1 MTMDKEFSRAEIDAL
16 FEESLRLYSDMK
28 YDESA
33 EAMFTVFEW
42 RIRNLGVDDQ
52 ATLESMHAAAYI
64 SNILGNH
71 SEALDL
77 YERLYEL
84 RKNKLGENHRD
95 SLMTLHNIAFTYEK
109 LGEYVKARDIFIDVL
124 KVREELFGYE
134 DRDTVATAECLIQV
148 YSDMRDGNAE
158 IALREKLYD
167 IRRNSDGKIR
177 FEPIEDLYDIT
188 AACNKYMFR
197 LKARK
202 YALECF
208 LLHIKELGLTNKRTI
223 KTLDM
228 LSLAYIRLD
237 EYKKSCALDR
247 VRYKIFSELYGEKD
261 EKTLRVLEDQ
271 GYAYIEYKDYEK
283 AKKNYAYLSETIRGF
298 EEPNLS
304 LLASVEYYLAR
315 AYLGLGD
322 TAKAK
327 DTMEKSWRIMCEY
340 YGEDYADT
348 LSIKEELD
356 NIDNM
361 FDNITEDK
369 I

>member
-1 MTMDKEFSRAEIDAL
+1 MDKKYTRAEIDAI
-16 FEESLRLYSDMK
+16 FDDCIRLSSD
-28 YDESA
+28 YDYK
-33 EAMFTVFEW
+33 EAIKGMETVFEW
-42 RIRNLGVDDQ
+42 RRENLGEDDHD
-52 ATLESMHAAAYI
+52 TLESMHAVAFI
-64 SNILGNH
+64 SNMLDRH
-71 SEALDL
+71 SEALKL
-77 YERLYEL
+77 YEKLYEL
-84 RKNKLGENHRD
+84 RKKKLGEHHRD

-148 YSDMRDGNAE
+148 YSDMRDGNSE

-167 IRRNSDGKIR
+167 IRRNSDGKMR

-188 AACNKYMFR
+188 AACNKYMFSF
-197 LKARK
+197 KARK

-208 LLHIKELGLTNKRTI
+208 LLHIKELGLSHKRTL

-261 EKTLRVLEDQ
+261 EKTLRVLEEQ

-298 EEPNLS
+298 EEPDLS

-327 DTMEKSWRIMCEY
+327 ETMEKSWRIMCEY

-348 LSIKEELD
+348 VSVKEELD
-356 NIDNM
+356 SL
-361 FDNITEDK
+361 TEDK
-369 I
+369 N